1 LDSIVRVYDIS
12 DPLLPREI
20 AYYIPPDPKKRVTSG
35 RGDKLA
41 VASEDVLADKR
52 GYVFVTDSNME
63 LHILRCTV

>member
-20 AYYIPPDPKKRVTSG
+20 AYYIPPDPVKRLTLG

-41 VASEDVLADKR
+41 VASEDVLVDKR
-52 GYVFVTDSNME
+52 GYIFVTDSNMG
-63 LHILRCTV
+63 LHVLRCTA